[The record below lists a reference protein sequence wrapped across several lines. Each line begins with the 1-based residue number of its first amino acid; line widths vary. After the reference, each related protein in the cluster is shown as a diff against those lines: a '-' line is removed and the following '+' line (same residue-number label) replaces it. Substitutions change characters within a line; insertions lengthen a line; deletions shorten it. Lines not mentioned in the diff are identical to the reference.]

1 MTETNHQR
9 RTEILC
15 TLGPSSMNERVIARL
30 EDLGVNLF
38 RINLSHTALEDL
50 PEVIDYIQS
59 RSQVPICLDTEGA
72 QVRTGT
78 LGRKKL
84 RLRENRTIEL
94 VGQSEAARED
104 ALCLYPDWV
113 IDRLEVGDLISID
126 FNDVL
131 VQVCEKSAVRT
142 MVRVLNGGKV
152 RSNKAVTLH
161 GELSLP
167 PLTEKD
173 RAALRIGAERG
184 LRHIALSF
192 ANAPEDVDAIR
203 DAFGREAFVISKIE
217 CRAGLA
223 NLEEI
228 ARRSDAILI
237 DRGDLSREVAIEQ
250 IPGVQKRIIGV
261 AKRVSRP
268 VYVATNLLESMVKR
282 PTPTRAEVNDVYN
295 TLVDGADGLVL
306 AAETAIGRHPVGCAN
321 MIARLAAE
329 FESGATSPIETLPED
344 PRSLLVEPHGG
355 RLIRRDAPAAELAEI
370 ESLPTLAVAGTDL
383 MDCQQ
388 LANGTYS
395 PLTGFMSK
403 ETLEAVL
410 EDLHLPSGVGWPM
423 PIILQVPEEA
433 ARRLPERGRVVLTDA
448 AGAPHAFLDV
458 EQVYSIDPE
467 QVARRWFGT
476 DSPNHPG
483 VERLLSGGA
492 TVVAGDVTSIGRLRS
507 PLSEY
512 QLTPAQTRFLFSHK
526 GWSRVVGFHTRNV
539 AHRVHEYLQLTALRE
554 THADG
559 LYINPVIGPKKA
571 GDFLPDLILESYR
584 LLIDTGAYP
593 AGSVLLGGFATYSR
607 FSGPREAV
615 FTALCRKNMGC
626 SHFIVGRDHAG
637 VADFYKADDTRAMFD
652 QLGSLG
658 IEPIFFPQIGYNPD
672 RAEYAATESG
682 DTVEPISG
690 TQVRSALMSGE
701 AIPTWFMRQEIQD
714 FLRAEIVE
722 GRPVFSA

>member
-1 MTETNHQR
+1 MTTTKHQR
-9 RTEILC
+9 KTEILC
-15 TLGPSSMNERVIARL
+15 TLGPSSMNDRVIARL

-38 RINLSHTALEDL
+38 RINLSHTTLEDL
-50 PEVIDYIQS
+50 PAVIEYIQS
-59 RSQVPICLDTEGA
+59 RSEVPICLDTEGA

-78 LGRKKL
+78 LGRTKL
-84 RLRENRTIEL
+84 QLRENQTIKL
-94 VGQSEAARED
+94 VGQSDTTRKRR
-104 ALCLYPDWV
+104 LRLYPDWV
-113 IDRLEVGDLISID
+113 LDHLEVGDLISVD

-131 VQVCEKSAVRT
+131 VQVSEKSAKRIK
-142 MVRVLNGGKV
+142 VRVLNGGKV

-192 ANAPEDVDAIR
+192 ANAPEDVDEIR

-223 NLEEI
+223 NLEAI

-250 IPGVQKRIIGV
+250 IPGVQKRIINV
-261 AKRVSRP
+261 AKQVSRP

-282 PTPTRAEVNDVYN
+282 TTPTRAEVNDVFN
-295 TLVDGADGLVL
+295 TLLDGADGLVL

-321 MIARLAAE
+321 MIARLTAE
-329 FESGATSPIETLPED
+329 FETGAEPSIQSLPQD

-355 RLIRRDAPAAELAEI
+355 RLIRRDATTAELAEI
-370 ESLPTLAVAGTDL
+370 ESLPTLEVAATDL

-395 PLTGFMSK
+395 PLIGFMSK

-410 EDLHLPSGVGWPM
+410 EDLHLPNGVSWPM
-423 PIILQVPEEA
+423 PIILQVNEDA
-433 ARRLPERGRVVLTDA
+433 ARRLPESGRVLLTDA
-448 AGAPHAFLDV
+448 AGVPHAFLDI
-458 EQVYSIDPE
+458 EQVYSIDPK

-476 DSPNHPG
+476 DSADHPG
-483 VERLLSGGA
+483 VERLLAGGS
-492 TVVAGDVTSIGRLRS
+492 TVVSGDVTSIGRLRS

-512 QLTPAQTRFLFSHK
+512 QLTPVQTRFLFSHK

-571 GDFLPDLILESYR
+571 GDFLPDLILASYR
-584 LLIDTGAYP
+584 RLIDSGAYP

-637 VADFYKADDTRAMFD
+637 VADFYTAEDTRAMFD
-652 QLGSLG
+652 RLDDLG
-658 IEPIFFPQIGYNPD
+658 IEPVFFPQIGYNPD
-672 RAEYAATESG
+672 RAEYAAAGDG

-690 TQVRSALMSGE
+690 SQVRTALKSGE
-701 AIPTWFMRQEIQD
+701 PIPTWFMRQEIQD
-714 FLRAEIVE
+714 YLRAEIVG